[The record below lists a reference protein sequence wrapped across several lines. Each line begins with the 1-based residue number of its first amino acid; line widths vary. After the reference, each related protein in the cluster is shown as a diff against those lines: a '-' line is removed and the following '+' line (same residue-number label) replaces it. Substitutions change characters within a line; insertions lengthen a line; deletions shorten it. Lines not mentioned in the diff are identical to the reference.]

1 MDMVQVN
8 KMSQALKAL
17 SDVNRIRILEILATG
32 EYCVTE
38 LVERLQIDQPKV
50 SHHLAIL
57 RSAGIIKSR
66 RDGRHINYSVKT
78 MVHRKV
84 AGERGQDDVFD
95 LELLSVAF
103 RFEALSEGG
112 AAPAVAPREAAAGG
126 APAPVA
132 ARKPDVPREQ
142 EQVAA
147 N

>member
-17 SDVNRIRILEILATG
+17 SDVNRIRILEILASG
-32 EYCVTE
+32 EHCVTQ

-66 RDGRHINYSVKT
+66 RDGRHINYSVQPS
-78 MVHRKV
+78 VHRKTPG
-84 AGERGQDDVFD
+84 AQGQDDVFD
-95 LELLSVAF
+95 LKLLSVAF
-103 RFEALSEGG
+103 RFEALAEEGP
-112 AAPAVAPREAAAGG
+112 AAPVAKPREAVAG
-126 APAPVA
+126 APP
-132 ARKPDVPREQ
+132 KPSVPHEQ
-142 EQVAA
+142 EHVAA